1 MKTRYFVFLLL
12 LFFLSCKVPFVQFE
26 EEYLPSYQ
34 LKNNI
39 AEIICYHSIYHLKDT
54 TYYYLNNKNYIS
66 KSISRSN
73 YLIDTTYYFY
83 NPSNKLIRLENYSY
97 KKESNKAS
105 KTTVVEQK
113 FDHRNNL
120 INTTFY
126 ENGIFKNSTDIVRNS
141 KTHNTES
148 VYFKKIDKSVKL
160 SKTDYIYNYKKRS
173 VSILNES
180 EVSKLY
186 MRHFFNKKGLIIK
199 DQFIDKE
206 TDSISMSIIK
216 EYDKKKNIAK
226 KLVISKKGTQT
237 SIYKYEYDEN
247 DNIIKSQEFLND
259 KLFEEYIYTYK
270 YKL

>member
-12 LFFLSCKVPFVQFE
+12 LMLLSCKAPFVQFE
-26 EEYLPSYQ
+26 EEYLSSYQ
-34 LKNNI
+34 LKSNI
-39 AEIICYHSIYHLKDT
+39 AEIICYHSIYNLKDT

-83 NPSNKLIRLENYSY
+83 NPSNKLIRLENYCY
-97 KKESNKAS
+97 KKESNKIF

-113 FDHRNNL
+113 FDDRNNL
-120 INTTFY
+120 INTMFY
-126 ENGIFKNSTDIVRNS
+126 ENGILKNSTNIVRNS

-148 VYFKKIDKSVKL
+148 VYFEKIDKSLKS
-160 SKTDYIYNYKKRS
+160 SKTDYIYNYKNRY
-173 VSILNES
+173 VIFQNES

-186 MRHFFNKKGLIIK
+186 MKHFFNNKGLIIK
-199 DQFIDKE
+199 DEFIDKK
-206 TDSISMSIIK
+206 TDSITMSIRK

-226 KLVISKKGTQT
+226 KHVISKKGTQT

-270 YKL
+270 YNH